1 MNAKAKGKAP
11 TSKANLIDLEV
22 FMRLGIAERLAGDQ
36 QLSALGG

>member
-22 FMRLGIAERLAGDQ
+22 FMRLGIAETPTLEQ
-36 QLSALGG
+36 P